1 MKHLK
6 QISLQTVPNGYAFS
20 YDGHEFLY
28 FSEVDLLAGM
38 MVRIGSGETKEME
51 KGTILNSLFDVM
63 LGEKYVKDV
72 SRLNDTVNRLA
83 ETYSSRI
90 AKLTEQI
97 NILNDAIA
105 KHETL
110 KKQLETTT
118 ELTNKMA
125 EGYKQAYQPYDEY
138 NRRISRLEANTMK
151 MESKFNTVTGKAEWK
166 LQQIERVL
174 ERSEEQEKLL
184 SAKVRMLFGKI
195 EQTKG
200 KEQPADTT
208 AIAETHEE
216 APNDDD
222 DGRAATVDAE
232 PKKRTKTD
240 KADKKDQ
247 STKTGKTGRGGRSK
261 GDAAVLAEMEKQLQ
275 EHWDKK
281 GWE

>member
-6 QISLQTVPNGYAFS
+6 KISLQTVPNGYAFS

-28 FSEVDLLAGM
+28 FNEVDLLAGM
-38 MVRIGSGETKEME
+38 MARIGSGETKEME
-51 KGTILNSLFDVM
+51 KGTILNCLFDVM
-63 LGEKYVKDV
+63 LGEKYAKDV
-72 SRLNDTVNRLA
+72 AKLNDTVNRLA

-90 AKLTEQI
+90 SKIAEQI

-105 KHETL
+105 QHETL
-110 KKQLETTT
+110 KKQLDTTT

-125 EGYKQAYQPYDEY
+125 EGYKRAYQPYDEY

-151 MESKFNTVTGKAEWK
+151 MESKFSTVTDKAELK

-174 ERSEEQEKLL
+174 ERSEDQEKLL
-184 SAKVRMLFGKI
+184 SAKVQMLFGKI
-195 EQTKG
+195 ENTKG

-208 AIAETHEE
+208 AITDRHEE
-216 APNDDD
+216 APNDDE
-222 DGRAATVDAE
+222 GRAGAVDAE
-232 PKKRTKTD
+232 PKKRKTNR
-240 KADKKDQ
+240 K
-247 STKTGKTGRGGRSK
+247 GGRNK
-261 GDAAVLAEMEKQLQ
+261 EADAAVAKIAEEQQHLEEMEEKLK

>member
-28 FSEVDLLAGM
+28 FNEVDLLAGIM
-38 MVRIGSGETKEME
+38 AHIGSGETKEME
-51 KGTILNSLFDVM
+51 KGTILNCLFDVM
-63 LGEKYVKDV
+63 LGEKYAKDV
-72 SRLNDTVNRLA
+72 AKLNDTVNRLA

-105 KHETL
+105 QHETL
-110 KKQLETTT
+110 KKQMETTT
-118 ELTNKMA
+118 DLTNKMA
-125 EGYKQAYQPYDEY
+125 EGYKRAYQPYDEY
-138 NRRISRLEANTMK
+138 NRRITRLEANTMK
-151 MESKFNTVTGKAEWK
+151 MESRFSTVTDKAELK

-174 ERSEEQEKLL
+174 ERSEDQEKLL
-184 SAKVRMLFGKI
+184 SAKVQMLFGKI

-208 AIAETHEE
+208 AITETHEE

-222 DGRAATVDAE
+222 DGRAAAVDVE
-232 PKKRTKTD
+232 PKKRLLTA
-240 KADKKDQ
+240 KADKKDK
-247 STKTGKTGRGGRSK
+247 STKTGKTGKGGRSK

>member
-6 QISLQTVPNGYAFS
+6 KISLQTVPNGYAFS

-28 FSEVDLLAGM
+28 FNEVDLLAGM
-38 MVRIGSGETKEME
+38 MARIGSGETKEME

-63 LGEKYVKDV
+63 LGEKYAKDV

-83 ETYSSRI
+83 ETYSLRI

-105 KHETL
+105 QHETL
-110 KKQLETTT
+110 KKQMETTT

-125 EGYKQAYQPYDEY
+125 EGYKRAYQPYDEY

-151 MESKFNTVTGKAEWK
+151 MESKFSTVTDKAELK
-166 LQQIERVL
+166 VQQIERVL

-184 SAKVRMLFGKI
+184 SAKVQMLFGKI

-200 KEQPADTT
+200 KERPADTT
-208 AIAETHEE
+208 AIEE
-216 APNDDD
+216 APNEDD

-232 PKKRTKTD
+232 PKKRTKAD
-240 KADKKDQ
+240 KADKKDK
-247 STKTGKTGRGGRSK
+247 STKTGKTGKGGRSK

-275 EHWDKK
+275 EHWNKK

>member
-28 FSEVDLLAGM
+28 FNEVDLLAGM

-51 KGTILNSLFDVM
+51 KGTILNSLFDMM
-63 LGEKYVKDV
+63 LGEKYAKDV
-72 SRLNDTVNRLA
+72 SKLNDTVNRLA

-110 KKQLETTT
+110 KKQVETTT

-151 MESKFNTVTGKAEWK
+151 MESKFSTVTDKAELK
-166 LQQIERVL
+166 LHLIERVL

-200 KEQPADTT
+200 KEQPVT
-208 AIAETHEE
+208 ETHEE
-216 APNDDD
+216 APDDD
-222 DGRAATVDAE
+222 EDGKAAAVDDE
-232 PKKRTKTD
+232 PKKRKKTA
-240 KADKKDQ
+240 KADKKDK
-247 STKTGKTGRGGRSK
+247 STKTGKTGKGGRSK

>member
-28 FSEVDLLAGM
+28 FNEVDLLAGM

-63 LGEKYVKDV
+63 LGEKYSKDV
-72 SRLNDTVNRLA
+72 SKLNDTVNRLA

-110 KKQLETTT
+110 KKQMETTT

-125 EGYKQAYQPYDEY
+125 EGYKRAYQPYDEY

-151 MESKFNTVTGKAEWK
+151 MESKFSTVTDKAELK
-166 LQQIERVL
+166 LHLIERVL

-184 SAKVRMLFGKI
+184 SAKVQMLFGKI
-195 EQTKG
+195 EQTKR
-200 KEQPADTT
+200 KERPVT
-208 AIAETHEE
+208 ETHEE
-216 APNDDD
+216 APDDDD
-222 DGRAATVDAE
+222 DGRSAAVDDE
-232 PKKRTKTD
+232 PKKRKKTD
-240 KADKKDQ
+240 KAENKAK

>member
-28 FSEVDLLAGM
+28 FNEVDLLAGM

-63 LGEKYVKDV
+63 LGEKYAKDV

-151 MESKFNTVTGKAEWK
+151 MESKFSTVTDKAELK
-166 LQQIERVL
+166 LHLIERVL

-200 KEQPADTT
+200 KEQPVT
-208 AIAETHEE
+208 ETHEE
-216 APNDDD
+216 APDDDD
-222 DGRAATVDAE
+222 DGRSAAVDDE
-232 PKKRTKTD
+232 PKKRKKTD
-240 KADKKDQ
+240 KAENKAK
-247 STKTGKTGRGGRSK
+247 STKTGKTGKGGRSK

>member
-6 QISLQTVPNGYAFS
+6 QISLQTVPNGYVFS

-28 FSEVDLLAGM
+28 FNEVDLLAGM

-63 LGEKYVKDV
+63 LGEKYAKDV
-72 SRLNDTVNRLA
+72 SKLNDTVNRLA

-97 NILNDAIA
+97 NILNDAIT

-110 KKQLETTT
+110 KKQMETTT

-138 NRRISRLEANTMK
+138 NRRISKLEANTMK
-151 MESKFNTVTGKAEWK
+151 MESKFSTVTDKAEWK
-166 LQQIERVL
+166 LQLIERVL

-184 SAKVRMLFGKI
+184 SAKVHMLFGKI

-200 KEQPADTT
+200 KERPADTT
-208 AIAETHEE
+208 SIEE

-232 PKKRTKTD
+232 PKKRKKTA

-247 STKTGKTGRGGRSK
+247 STKTGKTGKGGRSK

>member
-6 QISLQTVPNGYAFS
+6 LISLQTVPNGYSFS
-20 YDGHEFLY
+20 YDGHDFLY
-28 FSEVDLLAGM
+28 FNEVDLLAGIM
-38 MVRIGSGETKEME
+38 AHIGSGETKEMD
-51 KGTILNSLFDVM
+51 KGTILNCLFDVM
-63 LGEKYVKDV
+63 LGEKYAKDV
-72 SRLNDTVNRLA
+72 AKLNDTVNRLA

-90 AKLTEQI
+90 AKLAEQI

-105 KHETL
+105 QHETL

-125 EGYKQAYQPYDEY
+125 EGYKRAYQPYDEY

-151 MESKFNTVTGKAEWK
+151 MENKFSTVTDKAELK

-174 ERSEEQEKLL
+174 KRSEDQEKLL
-184 SAKVRMLFGKI
+184 SAKVQMLFGKI

-200 KEQPADTT
+200 KEQPVT
-208 AIAETHEE
+208 ETHEE

-232 PKKRTKTD
+232 QKTA
-240 KADKKDQ
+240 KADKKDH
-247 STKTGKTGRGGRSK
+247 STKTGKTGKGGRSK
-261 GDAAVLAEMEKQLQ
+261 GDAAVLAEMEKQLN

>member
-28 FSEVDLLAGM
+28 FNEVDLLAGM

-63 LGEKYVKDV
+63 LGEKYAKDV

-151 MESKFNTVTGKAEWK
+151 MESKFSTVTDKAELK
-166 LQQIERVL
+166 LHLIERVL

-200 KEQPADTT
+200 KEQPVT
-208 AIAETHEE
+208 ETHEE
-216 APNDDD
+216 APDDDD
-222 DGRAATVDAE
+222 DGGSAAVDDE
-232 PKKRTKTD
+232 PKKRKKTD
-240 KADKKDQ
+240 KAENKAK

>member
-28 FSEVDLLAGM
+28 FNEVDLLAGM

-63 LGEKYVKDV
+63 LGEKYAKDV
-72 SRLNDTVNRLA
+72 SKLNDTVNRLA

-110 KKQLETTT
+110 KKQVETTT

-151 MESKFNTVTGKAEWK
+151 MESKFSTVTDKAELK
-166 LQQIERVL
+166 LHLIERVL

-200 KEQPADTT
+200 KEQPVT
-208 AIAETHEE
+208 ETHEE
-216 APNDDD
+216 APDDDD
-222 DGRAATVDAE
+222 DGRSAAVDDE
-232 PKKRTKTD
+232 PKKRKKTD
-240 KADKKDQ
+240 KAENKAK
-247 STKTGKTGRGGRSK
+247 STKTGKTGKGGRSK

>member
-28 FSEVDLLAGM
+28 FNEVDLLAGM
-38 MVRIGSGETKEME
+38 MARIGSGETKEME
-51 KGTILNSLFDVM
+51 KGTILNCLFDVM
-63 LGEKYVKDV
+63 LGEKYAKDV
-72 SRLNDTVNRLA
+72 AKLNDTVNRLA

-90 AKLTEQI
+90 AKLAEQI

-105 KHETL
+105 QHETL

-118 ELTNKMA
+118 DLTNKMA
-125 EGYKQAYQPYDEY
+125 EGYKRAYQPYDEY

-151 MESKFNTVTGKAEWK
+151 MESKFSTVTDKAELK

-174 ERSEEQEKLL
+174 ERSEDQEKLL
-184 SAKVRMLFGKI
+184 SAKVQMLFGKI

-200 KEQPADTT
+200 KEHSADTT
-208 AIAETHEE
+208 AISERHEE

-222 DGRAATVDAE
+222 GRSAVDAE
-232 PKKRTKTD
+232 PKKRKTNR
-240 KADKKDQ
+240 K
-247 STKTGKTGRGGRSK
+247 GGRNK
-261 GDAAVLAEMEKQLQ
+261 EADAAVAKIAEEQQHLEEMEEKLK

>member
-28 FSEVDLLAGM
+28 FNEVDLLAGI

-151 MESKFNTVTGKAEWK
+151 MESKFSTVTDKAELK
-166 LQQIERVL
+166 LHLIERVL
-174 ERSEEQEKLL
+174 ERSEDQEKLL
-184 SAKVRMLFGKI
+184 SAKVQMLFGKI

-200 KEQPADTT
+200 KEKPADTP
-208 AIAETHEE
+208 AITERHEE

-222 DGRAATVDAE
+222 RRSAVDAE
-232 PKKRTKTD
+232 PKKRKTKR
-240 KADKKDQ
+240 K
-247 STKTGKTGRGGRSK
+247 GGRNK
-261 GDAAVLAEMEKQLQ
+261 EADAAVAKIAEEQQHLEEMEEKLK

>member
-28 FSEVDLLAGM
+28 FNEVDLLAGM

-151 MESKFNTVTGKAEWK
+151 MESKFSTVTDKAELK
-166 LQQIERVL
+166 LHLIERVL

-200 KEQPADTT
+200 KEQPVT
-208 AIAETHEE
+208 ETHEE
-216 APNDDD
+216 APDDDD
-222 DGRAATVDAE
+222 DGRSAAVDDE
-232 PKKRTKTD
+232 PKKRKKTD
-240 KADKKDQ
+240 KAENKAK
-247 STKTGKTGRGGRSK
+247 STKTGKTGKGGRSK

>member
-1 MKHLK
+1 MKDLK

-28 FSEVDLLAGM
+28 FNEVDLLAGIM
-38 MVRIGSGETKEME
+38 AHIGSGETKEME
-51 KGTILNSLFDVM
+51 KGTILNCLFDVM
-63 LGEKYVKDV
+63 LGEKYAKDV
-72 SRLNDTVNRLA
+72 AKLNDTVNRLA

-90 AKLTEQI
+90 IKLTEQI

-105 KHETL
+105 QHETL

-125 EGYKQAYQPYDEY
+125 EGYKRAYQPYDEY

-151 MESKFNTVTGKAEWK
+151 MESKFSTVTDKAELK
-166 LQQIERVL
+166 LQQIERVFKH
-174 ERSEEQEKLL
+174 SEDQEKLL
-184 SAKVRMLFGKI
+184 SAKVQMLLGKI
-195 EQTKG
+195 EQMKG

-208 AIAETHEE
+208 AITETHEE

-222 DGRAATVDAE
+222 DGRTAAVDAE
-232 PKKRTKTD
+232 PTKTA
-240 KADKKDQ
+240 KADKKDK
-247 STKTGKTGRGGRSK
+247 STKTGKTGKGGRSK
-261 GDAAVLAEMEKQLQ
+261 GDAAVLEEMEKQLQ
-275 EHWDKK
+275 DHWDKR

>member
-28 FSEVDLLAGM
+28 FNEVDLLAGM

-63 LGEKYVKDV
+63 LGEKYAKDV

-200 KEQPADTT
+200 KEQPVT
-208 AIAETHEE
+208 ETHEE
-216 APNDDD
+216 APDDDD
-222 DGRAATVDAE
+222 DGGSAAVDDE
-232 PKKRTKTD
+232 PKKRKKTA
-240 KADKKDQ
+240 KADKKDK
-247 STKTGKTGRGGRSK
+247 STKTGKTGKGGRSK

>member
-28 FSEVDLLAGM
+28 FNEVDLLAGM

-63 LGEKYVKDV
+63 LGEKYAKDV
-72 SRLNDTVNRLA
+72 SKLSDTVNRLA

-184 SAKVRMLFGKI
+184 SAKVKMLFGKI

-200 KEQPADTT
+200 KEQPVT
-208 AIAETHEE
+208 ETLEE
-216 APNDDD
+216 APDDDD
-222 DGRAATVDAE
+222 DGRAAAVDDE
-232 PKKRTKTD
+232 PKKRKKTY
-240 KADKKDQ
+240 KADKKDK
-247 STKTGKTGRGGRSK
+247 STKTGKTGKGGRSK

>member
-28 FSEVDLLAGM
+28 FNEVDLLAGM

-63 LGEKYVKDV
+63 LGEKYAKDV

-110 KKQLETTT
+110 KKQVETTT

-151 MESKFNTVTGKAEWK
+151 MESKFSTVTDKAELK
-166 LQQIERVL
+166 LHLIERVL

-200 KEQPADTT
+200 KEQPVT
-208 AIAETHEE
+208 ETHEE
-216 APNDDD
+216 APDDDD
-222 DGRAATVDAE
+222 DGGSAAVDDE
-232 PKKRTKTD
+232 PKKRKKTD
-240 KADKKDQ
+240 KAENKAK
-247 STKTGKTGRGGRSK
+247 STKTGKTGKGGRSK

>member
-28 FSEVDLLAGM
+28 FNEVDLLAGM
-38 MVRIGSGETKEME
+38 MVRIGSSETKEME

-63 LGEKYVKDV
+63 LGEKYAKDV

-110 KKQLETTT
+110 KKQVETTT

-184 SAKVRMLFGKI
+184 SAKVKMLFGKI

-208 AIAETHEE
+208 SIAETHEE
-216 APNDDD
+216 APDDD
-222 DGRAATVDAE
+222 EDGKAAAVDDE
-232 PKKRTKTD
+232 PKKRKKTA
-240 KADKKDQ
+240 KADKKDK
-247 STKTGKTGRGGRSK
+247 STKTGKTGKGGRSK